1 MWTAILDI
9 FTGALHSIAG
19 FLNPVFGDNS
29 YGWAIIVLTIIIRV
43 LLLPLAVKQTRSM
56 RAMQKLQPKIK
67 SLQKKYKVD
76 RDMLKKDPETY
87 RARKQKMNEEM
98 MALYKE
104 EGVNPAS
111 GCLPLVA
118 QAPIFIALFE
128 SLRHAQEIQNAT
140 FYFFTDFIAKGSEAS
155 GLGASTSAA
164 GWPGW
169 LLVVLM
175 AATMFWSQRQ
185 MMNRTD
191 NDGNQQQKILM
202 YVMPVFLAFVSQ
214 GLPLGVLLYW
224 VTTNVWQ
231 TGQQA
236 VILREVKHEL
246 DQGGKGPGGSAKK
259 TTGGPR
265 PSSPSPSSSDGGT
278 ATKRSNPSNKRSGKS
293 SGPSGKRTS
302 PGRSSSSKRKNG
314 DHLPRRGGNN
324 RSRRSS

>member
-9 FTGALHSIAG
+9 FTSALHSIAG
-19 FLNPVFGDNS
+19 FIDPVFGANS
-29 YGWAIIVLTIIIRV
+29 YGWAIIVLTVIIRV

-67 SLQKKYKVD
+67 ALQKKYKVD

-111 GCLPLVA
+111 GCLPLIA

-128 SLRHAQEIQNAT
+128 ALRHAQEIQNAP
-140 FYFFTDFIAKGSEAS
+140 FYFFTDFIAKGSEAT

-169 LLVVLM
+169 VLIVLM
-175 AATMFWSQRQ
+175 AGTMFYSQRQ

-236 VILREVKHEL
+236 VILREVKHEI
-246 DQGGKGPGGSAKK
+246 DEGGKGGRGPGKAGNTTPKVSGPSSGGNGSAKK
-259 TTGGPR
+259 RPASKQGGGK
-265 PSSPSPSSSDGGT
+265 GG
-278 ATKRSNPSNKRSGKS
+278 S
-293 SGPSGKRTS
+293 SGPKSTPS
-302 PGRSSSSKRKNG
+302 TSSSKRKDR
-314 DHLPRRGGNN
+314 DHLPRRGN